1 MKKDFSLYGK
11 GFFGDIKA
19 PSKGLISDRFTL
31 PPFSVLNTRE
41 GVWQSRKR
49 RWLSLGIE
57 SEIGRG
63 ENLLEMS
70 DSNYE
75 YMYNK
80 KEYIKKR
87 KIDSSPGGSPRP
99 ACDYS
104 KRERGDGA
112 GRPIKK
118 VNGLTFRSTGFMADI
133 IEQRGGGTSIFDPV
147 LCELMYKWFCPK
159 NGQIV
164 DPFAG
169 GSVRG
174 IVAHLLDY
182 KYWGCDL
189 RQEQIDAN
197 YEQAEKITPDNK
209 PIWIIGDA
217 LDKVEESPKA
227 DFIFS
232 CPPYGDL
239 EKYSDD
245 KRDLSNMEYHT
256 FIAAMKRIVLKCYKQ
271 LKDDRFACFVVGD
284 FRDKQGFY
292 RNFIS
297 DTISC
302 FLDNGFKLYNEA
314 ILVTVT
320 GSLPIRITKQFNAS
334 RKMGKT
340 HQNILVFVK
349 GDPRKAIKKEIK
361 EN

>member
-31 PPFSVLNTRE
+31 PPFSVLNARE
-41 GVWQSRKR
+41 GVWQSRKK
-49 RWLSLGIE
+49 RWLALGIE
-57 SEIGRG
+57 GEIGRDAKAYSCNDG
-63 ENLLEMS
+63 Q
-70 DSNYE
+70 
-75 YMYNK
+75 K
-80 KEYIKKR
+80 IKY
-87 KIDSSPGGSPRP
+87 
-99 ACDYS
+99 DYLP
-104 KRERGDGA
+104 D
-112 GRPIKK
+112 I
-118 VNGLTFRSTGFMADI
+118 NTGV
-133 IEQRGGGTSIFDPV
+133 SIFDPV
-147 LCELMYKWFCPK
+147 LCELMYKWFCLK
-159 NGQIV
+159 GGQIV

-174 IVAHLLDY
+174 IVAHLFDY

-197 YEQAEKITPDNK
+197 YEQAEKITPDDK
-209 PIWIIGDA
+209 PVWVTGDA
-217 LDKVEESPKA
+217 IEKLEGAPKA

-245 KRDLSNMEYHT
+245 KRDLSNMEYYT
-256 FIAAMKRIVLKCYKQ
+256 FIATMKKIILKCYKQ

-349 GDPRKAIKKEIK
+349 GDPRKVMEDD
-361 EN
+361 